1 MTFKGAEKLD
11 GMILWWASLTGPK
24 AIPGEYKVS
33 LNVNGK
39 SISQPFTIVAD
50 PRSESSLAEMQ
61 TQFDFIKDV
70 NKTMD
75 NAHKSI
81 KKIRKINEQLT
92 AFEIQYKDD
101 ESVKE
106 LLEKAEKLKKQFS
119 EIEKELYQTQNK
131 SGQDPL
137 NFPIRLTNKLGH
149 LNSLVRMGDFPPTEQ
164 DIAVK
169 NELSKQI
176 NNQLTTFNDLVD
188 NEIKAFN
195 AAFNNKKLNYL
206 FVED

>member
-1 MTFKGAEKLD
+1 
-11 GMILWWASLTGPK
+11 
-24 AIPGEYKVS
+24 
-33 LNVNGK
+33 
-39 SISQPFTIVAD
+39 
-50 PRSESSLAEMQ
+50 MQ

-81 KKIRKINEQLT
+81 KKIRKINKQLT

-106 LLEKAEKLKKQFS
+106 LLEKAKKLKEQFS
-119 EIEKELYQTQNK
+119 EIEKALYQTKNK

-149 LNSLVRMGDFPPTEQ
+149 LNSLVRMGDFAPTEQ

-176 NNQLTTFNDLVD
+176 NNQLTTFNNLVD
-188 NEIKAFN
+188 NEIKEFN